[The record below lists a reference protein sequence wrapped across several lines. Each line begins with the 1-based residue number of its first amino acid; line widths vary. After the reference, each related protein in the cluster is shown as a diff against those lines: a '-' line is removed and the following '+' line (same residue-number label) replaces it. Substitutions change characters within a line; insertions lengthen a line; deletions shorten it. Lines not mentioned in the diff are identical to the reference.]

1 MNGIAGGT
9 TFTEGVPGGVRVV
22 RAEAAAF
29 VLSVS
34 TRVSEEHIVRKGY
47 NNKVGVVGDPCRGTH
62 AVVEQRSG
70 TGLSETHFSA
80 FLVDV
85 GTVNLIVMVGVEDG

>member
-9 TFTEGVPGGVRVV
+9 TFTEGVLGGIRIV

-29 VLSVS
+29 VLSVCA
-34 TRVSEEHIVRKGY
+34 RVSEEHVVREGNY
-47 NNKVGVVGDPCRGTH
+47 NKVGVVGDPCRGTH
-62 AVVEQRSG
+62 AVVEQRCG
-70 TGLSETHFSA
+70 IGLSETHFSA

-85 GTVNLIVMVGVEDG
+85 GTVNLVVMVRVEDS